1 MNSKIVGIDETDLL
15 ILVGA
20 NPRLEAP
27 VLNARIRKANGLNG
41 LEVAIIGSATNLGYD
56 YVHLG
61 NSAQT
66 LLELADGT
74 HPYCERLKKAELPMI
89 IVSSEALARHDG
101 ESIRQLVNKIGEQSN
116 VINAKEKWNGIN
128 VLHTEATRVGALDIG
143 IKP

>member
-1 MNSKIVGIDETDLL
+1 
-15 ILVGA
+15 
-20 NPRLEAP
+20 
-27 VLNARIRKANGLNG
+27 
-41 LEVAIIGSATNLGYD
+41 
-56 YVHLG
+56 
-61 NSAQT
+61 
-66 LLELADGT
+66 
-74 HPYCERLKKAELPMI
+74 MI